1 MPTDARKPFLNL
13 MTSTG
18 YFTKFELIN
27 FEIQLQSKPRSGI
40 DCSWISN
47 PIKPNFVEDFVL
59 VTRLQNMG
67 ACVGIAVTKPYR
79 LQLDFEVEIDKFK
92 LC

>member
-1 MPTDARKPFLNL
+1 MLTDARMAFLYL

-18 YFTKFELIN
+18 YLTKFELIN

-47 PIKPNFVEDFVL
+47 PIKANFVEDFAL
-59 VTRLQNMG
+59 VTKTKIMG
-67 ACVGIAVTKPYR
+67 ASVGIDATKPYR
-79 LQLDFEVEIDKFK
+79 LQLDFKINEFK